1 MEGTNFWLV
10 YIQEDLVTVALV
22 NQSGSQYHTVALGP
36 SINWD
41 INDEKT
47 FTTAVDESLSSAA
60 LNAHITEDQE
70 PSNAAF
76 VVPPFWVDD
85 DGKISTSKI
94 KFIKSLC
101 KELQLNPS
109 GFLSEDEAIVEEA
122 NQKDDFPASFIL
134 VHLDNYG
141 FYLSLV
147 YLGHIK
153 ERIRKKLDQ
162 PFNGQILEST
172 ILELNSQ
179 SALPPQIILFGTD
192 AENHSQNIKDFPWVG
207 KKDVETFLHFPEVK
221 VYQQAD
227 IINIFAKIIT
237 AQIDNPLIR
246 NESTSSEETE
256 VEEEEVST
264 TEIREGLLEEVEAD
278 GFGFSTETETFNE
291 DEINNVELPK
301 NEIQS
306 IPVAENIVSSA
317 KPNKAISFSFIKNI
331 KLPKFNFKKPKANN
345 LIWISLILIS
355 IISSGILFLSKTTIT
370 LYLTPY
376 SFEKK
381 IPVTLLVDGK
391 IDDLSK
397 SIIPV
402 DKESFDVKASSKITT
417 TGQKTIGDKAKG
429 EIIIYNKSNKSQSV
443 PNGTVLTDSSG
454 KKFELTTSVSIA
466 SSSSNLDEGVIK
478 LGQTKTAITATNIGS
493 EYNLS
498 GNTQLTFEKV
508 SDSILIAKVVSA
520 LSGGS
525 KEQIQ
530 AVSSQDKTNVE
541 SQIDDDITKKT
552 EEKTNSLGDIQGVIT
567 GTTKVSKGKTELSRE
582 VGEQADELTA
592 SVDASVSVFTITDEN
607 KEKVIKQFLSNEA
620 NFNQSSFDVNE
631 FKFEFSSNKVE
642 SQQATG
648 TLAISGLSTPNIDL
662 KNLKK
667 SLLGKTT
674 SKASEIIKKTITR
687 AYNFTIKNNLP
698 LNLLPFRVSNLSIEI
713 ESKNL

>member
-22 NQSGSQYHTVALGP
+22 NQSGNQYRTIALGP
-36 SINWD
+36 SRNWD
-41 INDEKT
+41 INSEET
-47 FTTAVDESLSSAA
+47 FITATDESLSSAA
-60 LNAHITEDQE
+60 LNAHISEDQE
-70 PSNAAF
+70 PSRTAF

-85 DGKISTSKI
+85 DGKITASKI

-101 KELQLNPS
+101 KELKLTPS

-134 VHLDNYG
+134 VHLDNSG

-153 ERIRKKLDQ
+153 ERIRKRLDN
-162 PFNGQILEST
+162 PFSGQILEST
-172 ILELNSQ
+172 ILELNSE

-192 AENHSQNIKDFPWVG
+192 AENYLKDIKEFPWVG
-207 KKDVETFLHFPEVK
+207 KKDIETFLHFPEVK
-221 VYQQAD
+221 VYQQDD

-237 AQIDNPLIR
+237 AQIDNPLVR
-246 NESTSSEETE
+246 NESTNPEETE
-256 VEEEEVST
+256 TEETEQEED
-264 TEIREGLLEEVEAD
+264 EIIETKEGLLEEVEAD
-278 GFGFSTETETFNE
+278 GLGFSS
-291 DEINNVELPK
+291 EINNIDIINNIELPK
-301 NEIQS
+301 EESLPIS
-306 IPVAENIVSSA
+306 AIETIIPPKESKNH
-317 KPNKAISFSFIKNI
+317 FSFIKNI
-331 KLPKFNFKKPKANN
+331 KLPKLNFKKPNLNN
-345 LIWISLILIS
+345 LIWIGLIFIS
-355 IISSGILFLSKTTIT
+355 IFSFSVLFISKTKIT
-370 LYLTPY
+370 LFLTPY

-381 IPVTLLVDGK
+381 IPVTLLVDGT
-391 IDDLSK
+391 IGDLSK

-402 DKESFDVKASSKITT
+402 DKESFDVKASSKLAT
-417 TGQKTIGDKAKG
+417 TGQKTVGEKAKG

-443 PNGTVLTDSSG
+443 PNGTVLIDSSG
-454 KKFELTTSVSIA
+454 KKFELTTAVSIA

-478 LGQTKTAITATNIGS
+478 LGQTKTAIIATNIGS

-498 GNTQLTFEKV
+498 GNTQLTFEKI
-508 SDSILIAKVVSA
+508 SDSTLIAKVVSS

-530 AVSSQDKTNVE
+530 AVNSQDKTNIE
-541 SQIDDDITKKT
+541 SQIDDDIAKKT
-552 EEKTNSLGDIQGVIT
+552 EEKTNSLGSIQGVII

-592 SVDASVSVFTITDEN
+592 SVDASVSVFTITDEV
-607 KEKVIKQFLSNEA
+607 KEKVVKQFLSSEE
-620 NFNQSSFDVNE
+620 NFNQSILDINK
-631 FKFEFSSNKVE
+631 FKLEFSGNKIE

-648 TLAISGLSTPNIDL
+648 TLSIKGLTTPNVDL
-662 KNLKK
+662 KSLKK

-674 SKASEIIKKTITR
+674 SKASEIIKKTVTR

-698 LNLLPFRVSNLSIEI
+698 LNLLPFRVNNLSIEI